1 MGGVCASLAEAALAF
16 SSLALPSHVENG
28 AGLTCVPG
36 QHLSTKLGPRQGTWS
51 GRGSPS
57 QASSEWGLSRP
68 LVSDEDTIN

>member
-1 MGGVCASLAEAALAF
+1 MNGGVRIFGEAALAF
-16 SSLALPSHVENG
+16 SSLALPSHVEDR

-57 QASSEWGLSRP
+57 QSELRVGGCLAARFR
-68 LVSDEDTIN
+68 